1 MNNILTDETNSF
13 DELREYI
20 LRYKHLISRT
30 NSMIRAVNIIEKRFK
45 NKLINIVETGCQ
57 RLFEHGGDGNSTS
70 VFARIA
76 KLMESHLYTVDINP
90 QNIQN
95 CAEYTKNYSNFITY
109 TVDDSINFLQ
119 KFDKPIHFLY
129 LDSYD
134 TGNGEKMRA
143 ACNHQ
148 LGEVVASLD
157 KLTDDAIILSDDA
170 ATLDTGKVAYSVP
183 FLREKGFKILWHSLE
198 LGQVALSKTE

>member
-1 MNNILTDETNSF
+1 
-13 DELREYI
+13 
-20 LRYKHLISRT
+20 
-30 NSMIRAVNIIEKRFK
+30 
-45 NKLINIVETGCQ
+45 
-57 RLFEHGGDGNSTS
+57 
-70 VFARIA
+70 
-76 KLMESHLYTVDINP
+76 MESHLYTVDINP

-183 FLREKGFKILWHSLE
+183 LLREKGFKILWHSLE